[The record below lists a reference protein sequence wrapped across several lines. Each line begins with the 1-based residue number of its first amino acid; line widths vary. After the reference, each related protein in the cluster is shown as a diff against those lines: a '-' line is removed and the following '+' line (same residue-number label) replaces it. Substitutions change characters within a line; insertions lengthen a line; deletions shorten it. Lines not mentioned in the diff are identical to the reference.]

1 MRKRKEKLAKL
12 GSTPIA
18 TDNKSD
24 NLQFLPQTRDANAG
38 GFPEYEDVVKDLDA
52 NAYTIIR
59 QCPAIFGP
67 MDKIA
72 NIISRKV
79 WKVVGNKKKKAAPKP
94 ADPAE
99 DPAVPGVDEKL
110 ALVEPEPAEGA
121 RQQALQE
128 IIDNMYGL
136 KTATRAMVW
145 GFPEGVIFA
154 KVNVGPSIDGL
165 EGAYVLPD
173 LRDNVRCKANAG
185 GRLRWYRDDATGKV
199 YVVRV
204 KETNVDAPVELQS
217 EANLNPADVIIFCP
231 GANGNPEGDPGL
243 GISLYKIARLYNKVL
258 KNLDRYADRHGLP
271 LELIMGDGRPSTL
284 GSILTVHAQKMADRK
299 PGDTVGMNIK
309 EKIELIEPKG
319 TTASFLLDLKADLEA
334 DAARLILKSTLT
346 SDTKGS
352 GPAGSS
358 TVHESAEEVAAQ
370 SWADQ
375 LADAF
380 TDQLLKWIIDHNL
393 DELPADDTTYHLEL
407 VDEEKDEEIAEDM
420 TATVDVNGKPVAPL
434 GQATGPNGSSQPM
447 PMPMMENK

>member
-1 MRKRKEKLAKL
+1 MRKRKEKLAKM

-18 TDNKSD
+18 TDNNAD
-24 NLQFLPQTRDANAG
+24 NVQFLPQTRDAQAG
-38 GFPEYEDVVKDLDA
+38 GFPEYEDVLKELDA

-67 MDKIA
+67 VDKIA
-72 NIISRKV
+72 NIIARKV

-94 ADPAE
+94 APAE
-99 DPAVPGVDEKL
+99 DPAVPGVDEKME
-110 ALVEPEPAEGA
+110 LVEPEPAEGA
-121 RQQALQE
+121 RQTALQE

-145 GFPEGVIFA
+145 GFVEGVIFT
-154 KVNVGPSIDGL
+154 KVNVGPSLDGL

-173 LRDNVRCKANAG
+173 LRNNVRRKANAG
-185 GRLRWYRDDATGKV
+185 GRLRWYRDDADGKV

-231 GANGNPEGDPGL
+231 GANGNPEGESDL
-243 GISLYKIARLYNKVL
+243 GMSLYKIARLYNKVL

-284 GSILTVHAQKMADRK
+284 GAILTVHAQKMADRK

-319 TTASFLLDLKADLEA
+319 TTADFLLKLKADLEA

-380 TDQLLKWIIDHNL
+380 TDQLLKWIVDKNIN
-393 DELPADDTTYHLEL
+393 ELPADDTTYHLEL

-420 TATVDVNGKPVAPL
+420 TAAVDVKPVAPQS
-434 GQATGPNGSSQPM
+434 QATGPNGSSQPM
-447 PMPMMENK
+447 MPMMENK